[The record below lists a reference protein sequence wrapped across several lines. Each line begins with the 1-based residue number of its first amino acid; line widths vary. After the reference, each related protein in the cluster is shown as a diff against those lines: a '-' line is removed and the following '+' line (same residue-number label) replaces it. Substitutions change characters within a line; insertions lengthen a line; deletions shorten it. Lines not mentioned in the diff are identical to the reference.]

1 MLEILKM
8 ADNIE
13 DKIAKLK
20 VLASEYN
27 KLSDQDKLKNIDQYN
42 TLIKEKES
50 CISILN
56 DHKKS
61 LAEIPID
68 HDSVVDIGALLN
80 VINDIKNKL
89 DDNNMKISEMISLHD
104 KALIS
109 KSQLLK
115 HFSDKQLEI
124 VHLMPM

>member
-1 MLEILKM
+1 MT
-8 ADNIE
+8 DSIE

-27 KLSDQDKLKNIDQYN
+27 NLSDQDKLKNIDQYN
-42 TLIKEKES
+42 ILIKEKET
-50 CISILN
+50 CVNILN

-61 LAEIPID
+61 LAGIPIK
-68 HDSVVDIGALLN
+68 HDSVVDIGTLLN

-89 DDNNMKISEMISLHD
+89 DDNNMKISEMIALHD
-104 KALIS
+104 KVLIS
-109 KSQLLK
+109 KSQLSK

-124 VHLMPM
+124 VHLMPI